1 MHLSTNASFCF
12 KPAALLTGSD
22 QSDQTLLGFSTSCN
36 GDGES
41 EDAQEEDHNADE
53 DEEDQH
59 QSEQEECAEETLDPY
74 HSDDESWAD
83 GVSSGVSLSDCDSPA
98 MGLSAFDGPLRD
110 VHDSGDDRCTL
121 LWSPCCAY
129 VPSCGCM
136 HKCNLDNGHPVVSD
150 V

>member
-1 MHLSTNASFCF
+1 MLA
-12 KPAALLTGSD
+12 GSD

-36 GDGES
+36 DDGES
-41 EDAQEEDHNADE
+41 EDAQEEDHIADE
-53 DEEDQH
+53 DKEDQH
-59 QSEQEECAEETLDPY
+59 QSEQEECVEDAVDPC

-121 LWSPCCAY
+121 LCAPCCMY
-129 VPSCGCM
+129 VPSSVCI
-136 HKCNLDNGHPVVSD
+136 HNPPLDCWGLNQGPRRKLAQL
-150 V
+150 